1 METNDK
7 ESNNEILETPPK
19 TIFTTIKRNN
29 DDTEDTE
36 DYSDDYESIHLNFPA
51 ISPVSNISAS
61 SGFISCGSSSSSK
74 PTTPTNLLTDKHCCG
89 NEDYDDCIPNSTTT
103 TTTHDNINNNS
114 NSNKPSAINNNNDEI
129 IRDNENGQLAI
140 NINNNNNNHHHEL
153 QQRRNYTDIDTE
165 ESDDKSS
172 KLLSSPIPSCSKG
185 VKSRSK
191 YRNNS
196 SSSSTSSSSDH
207 HSQPSSRYRQSKKH
221 ISLDDEIVIYE
232 SDSSLIES
240 RRRLTSNSHYSNCNR
255 INFQNHQGRTSTN
268 AALISRH
275 KSEENPPTQP
285 SNQIVSILKRKD
297 SSGKESP
304 CLVTFSP
311 NVKDNNFESSNRAS
325 TSMSS
330 HRQGILKK
338 RSSLDESSRRF
349 RSHSPS
355 SESEKGGCLVKDD
368 RRRNS
373 CEEIHHQGILKQKS
387 YESST
392 GYSSSGTRS
401 SGLTTPNSGVQGILK
416 KPSLTPSDHSSDHST
431 TKHVSISEAVILAAA
446 ELCKDMIIDDSHE
459 PYIKPILKL
468 DNEHHYGHERKP
480 KPILKKNHSSENEEI
495 RSILK
500 SRKSSREEPDD
511 L

>member
-7 ESNNEILETPPK
+7 ESENEILETPPK
-19 TIFTTIKRNN
+19 TIFTTIKR
-29 DDTEDTE
+29 EDTE
-36 DYSDDYESIHLNFPA
+36 DDDYESIHLNFPA
-51 ISPVSNISAS
+51 ISPVSNISTS

-74 PTTPTNLLTDKHCCG
+74 PTTPTNLLTDKHC
-89 NEDYDDCIPNSTTT
+89 EDYAECSIQNS
-103 TTTHDNINNNS
+103 THDNINNN
-114 NSNKPSAINNNNDEI
+114 KPSAINNVEI
-129 IRDNENGQLAI
+129 IRDNGQLAI
-140 NINNNNNNHHHEL
+140 NINN
-153 QQRRNYTDIDTE
+153 QRHNSDT

-172 KLLSSPIPSCSKG
+172 KLLYSPVPSCSKG

-196 SSSSTSSSSDH
+196 SCSSSSSDN
-207 HSQPSSRYRQSKKH
+207 HSQPSRYHRQSKKH
-221 ISLDDEIVIYE
+221 ISLEDEIVIYE

-240 RRRLTSNSHYSNCNR
+240 RRRISSNSHYSNNCNR
-255 INFQNHQGRTSTN
+255 INFQIQGRSSAN
-268 AALISRH
+268 AAIISRH

-311 NVKDNNFESSNRAS
+311 NVKDNNFESNRAS
-325 TSMSS
+325 TSSN
-330 HRQGILKK
+330 RQGILKK

-355 SESEKGGCLVKDD
+355 SEKGCLIKDD

-446 ELCKDMIIDDSHE
+446 ELCKDMIIDDTHE

>member
-7 ESNNEILETPPK
+7 ESDNEILETPPK
-19 TIFTTIKRNN
+19 TIFTRIKRE
-29 DDTEDTE
+29 DVDSEDYDTE
-36 DYSDDYESIHLNFPA
+36 DYESIHLNFPA
-51 ISPVSNISAS
+51 ISPVSNISTS

-74 PTTPTNLLTDKHCCG
+74 PTTPTNLLTDKHV
-89 NEDYDDCIPNSTTT
+89 EDYDECIPNSTTT
-103 TTTHDNINNNS
+103 SSTHDNINNN
-114 NSNKPSAINNNNDEI
+114 NKPSAINNNDEI

-140 NINNNNNNHHHEL
+140 NTNSN
-153 QQRRNYTDIDTE
+153 QRRNYDIDTE
-165 ESDDKSS
+165 SDEKSN

-196 SSSSTSSSSDH
+196 SSSSSDH
-207 HSQPSSRYRQSKKH
+207 HSQPSTSSSRYRQSKKH

-240 RRRLTSNSHYSNCNR
+240 RRRMQNNSHYSNCNR
-255 INFQNHQGRTSTN
+255 INFQVQGRSSAN
-268 AALISRH
+268 AAIISRH

-311 NVKDNNFESSNRAS
+311 NVKDNFESNRA
-325 TSMSS
+325 SS

-355 SESEKGGCLVKDD
+355 SESEKGCLVKND

-387 YESST
+387 CESST

-401 SGLTTPNSGVQGILK
+401 SGHTTPNSGVQGILK

-446 ELCKDMIIDDSHE
+446 ELCKDMIIDDTHE

-468 DNEHHYGHERKP
+468 EHEHQYGHERKP

>member
-7 ESNNEILETPPK
+7 ESDNEILETPSK
-19 TIFTTIKRNN
+19 TIFT
-29 DDTEDTE
+29 DDYD
-36 DYSDDYESIHLNFPA
+36 DDYESIHLNFPA
-51 ISPVSNISAS
+51 ISPVSNISTS

-74 PTTPTNLLTDKHCCG
+74 PTTPTNLLTDKHCD
-89 NEDYDDCIPNSTTT
+89 DYDECIPNST
-103 TTTHDNINNNS
+103 TTTHDNINNN
-114 NSNKPSAINNNNDEI
+114 NKPSAINNDEI

-140 NINNNNNNHHHEL
+140 NINNNH
-153 QQRRNYTDIDTE
+153 QRRNYDIDT
-165 ESDDKSS
+165 ESDDKSN
-172 KLLSSPIPSCSKG
+172 KYLSSPVPSCSKG

-196 SSSSTSSSSDH
+196 SSSSSSDH
-207 HSQPSSRYRQSKKH
+207 HSQPSSSSSRYRQSKRN

-240 RRRLTSNSHYSNCNR
+240 RRRITNNSHFSNCNR
-255 INFQNHQGRTSTN
+255 INFQIQGHSSAN
-268 AALISRH
+268 AAIISRH

-304 CLVTFSP
+304 SLVTFSP
-311 NVKDNNFESSNRAS
+311 NVKDNFESNRAS
-325 TSMSS
+325 TSSSSSS

-355 SESEKGGCLVKDD
+355 SESEKGCLVKDD

-446 ELCKDMIIDDSHE
+446 ELCKDMIIDDTHE

-468 DNEHHYGHERKP
+468 DNDHHYGHERKP

>member
-7 ESNNEILETPPK
+7 ESDNELLETPPK
-19 TIFTTIKRNN
+19 TIFTTIKRA
-29 DDTEDTE
+29 DTDDYDTE
-36 DYSDDYESIHLNFPA
+36 DYESIHLHFPA
-51 ISPVSNISAS
+51 ISPVSNISTS

-74 PTTPTNLLTDKHCCG
+74 PTTPTNLLTDKHS
-89 NEDYDDCIPNSTTT
+89 EDYDECIPNSTN
-103 TTTHDNINNNS
+103 TTTHDNINNN
-114 NSNKPSAINNNNDEI
+114 KPSAIIDNDDEI

-140 NINNNNNNHHHEL
+140 NINNN
-153 QQRRNYTDIDTE
+153 QRRNYDIDT
-165 ESDDKSS
+165 ESDDKSN
-172 KLLSSPIPSCSKG
+172 KLLSSPVPSCSKG

-196 SSSSTSSSSDH
+196 SSS
-207 HSQPSSRYRQSKKH
+207 SSRYRQSKKH

-240 RRRLTSNSHYSNCNR
+240 RRRIQNNSHYSNCNR
-255 INFQNHQGRTSTN
+255 INFQIEDRSSAN
-268 AALISRH
+268 AAIISRH

-311 NVKDNNFESSNRAS
+311 NVKDNFESNRA
-325 TSMSS
+325 SS

-355 SESEKGGCLVKDD
+355 SESEKGCLVKDD

-401 SGLTTPNSGVQGILK
+401 SGHTTPNSGVQGILK

-459 PYIKPILKL
+459 PYIKPILKS
-468 DNEHHYGHERKP
+468 DNEHQYGHERKP

-500 SRKSSREEPDD
+500 SRKSSREEQDD